1 MFFHKAMT
9 TEIKMLAGNTN
20 SAFFPILF
28 IKYNSNNSSRKTSR
42 RVINYLEISI
52 YRKFKLTYKYFFE
65 WADISLLIKH

>member
-28 IKYNSNNSSRKTSR
+28 IKYNSNNSSRKPNAETTKDPRFNVSP
-42 RVINYLEISI
+42 
-52 YRKFKLTYKYFFE
+52 
-65 WADISLLIKH
+65 

>member
-1 MFFHKAMT
+1 MFFHKAMM

-42 RVINYLEISI
+42 KPNVAKDPRFNGM
-52 YRKFKLTYKYFFE
+52 
-65 WADISLLIKH
+65 ADYVGIPNSSPYPKPFN